1 MNNMQGIIFD
11 KDGTLLDFEAFW
23 LPVTEGAL
31 DTLAKWFGLPEDAAL
46 RAARRLGVAEGR
58 ARKDGILCAGT
69 YSMIAAEVLSVFSE
83 YGKQI
88 AKEEMEG
95 ATPRAFEENM
105 CRGNVVP
112 AVPDLA
118 ELLRALRSEG
128 NRLFVATTDT
138 PFGTAACLK
147 ALGLDGLFD
156 AVYTDGSGCPVK
168 PDPYIVGDIVQKY
181 GICRSR
187 LAMVGDT
194 RTDLDFAERG
204 GIFGIAYLRGA
215 SDDAAF
221 ASRAGLIIRDL
232 HELRGVW
239 DIIRKEEGHG

>member
-31 DTLAKWFGLPEDAAL
+31 DALIKQFGLPEDAAL
-46 RAARRLGVAEGR
+46 RAARRLGIAEGR
-58 ARKDGILCAGT
+58 AKKDGILCAGT
-69 YSMIAAEVLSVFSE
+69 YSAIAAEVLSVFSE

-95 ATPRAFEENM
+95 AVLRAFEENM
-105 CRGNVVP
+105 CRGEVVP

-118 ELLRALRSEG
+118 ELLQALRSEG
-128 NRLFVATTDT
+128 NRLFVATTDA

-147 ALGLDGLFD
+147 ALGIDLYVYLF
-156 AVYTDGSGCPVK
+156 YTDGGGCPVK
-168 PDPYIVGDIVQKY
+168 PDPRIVEDIVQKY

-187 LAMVGDT
+187 LAVVGDT

-204 GIFGIAYLRGA
+204 GIFGIAYLRRAGE
-215 SDDAAF
+215 DAAF

-239 DIIRKEEGHG
+239 DIIRKEEGYV